1 MGCPSHPTHD
11 GGSARAGQT
20 LQHVSLKVV
29 NSAWAGTYGGCV
41 VGQDRQELPR
51 TLHRQVRRL
60 LARRAAS
67 PNPDGRFE
75 HTPLHPATRCPQH
88 DGGTPC
94 LVLQG
99 SSDDR
104 KGVLL
109 AEQGLTL
116 ATRRRTGRT

>member
-60 LARRAAS
+60 LVVPLLQTLMVGSNTPTPHRCTAFTARRR
-67 PNPDGRFE
+67 D
-75 HTPLHPATRCPQH
+75 
-88 DGGTPC
+88 
-94 LVLQG
+94 
-99 SSDDR
+99 
-104 KGVLL
+104 
-109 AEQGLTL
+109 TL
-116 ATRRRTGRT
+116 E